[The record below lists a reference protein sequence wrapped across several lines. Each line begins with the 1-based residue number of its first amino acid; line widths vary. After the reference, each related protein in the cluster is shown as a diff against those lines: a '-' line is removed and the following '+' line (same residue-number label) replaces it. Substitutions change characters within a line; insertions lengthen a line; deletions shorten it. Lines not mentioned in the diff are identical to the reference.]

1 MVKLLPLLEKLSQ
14 VHCVAAVQELAF
26 GLRSV
31 IATHGAYR
39 PEDLTRPNFSFTGR
53 QKPPPRADRPP
64 MPPHGSASH
73 CPPPSMQEMHSGSS
87 GGASGGGVKA
97 FSDLLLEALDPDVPT
112 RAAALRTLT
121 HMLQNKT
128 AEALQ
133 AQEKILNV
141 SEALRWSCWE
151 SVTSGV
157 RGAACQYHNIH
168 NYTSSVT
175 LRS

>member
-14 VHCVAAVQELAF
+14 VHSVAAVQELAF
-26 GLRSV
+26 SLRSV

-39 PEDLTRPNFSFTGR
+39 PEDLTRPNCSFTGR
-53 QKPPPRADRPP
+53 QKPPPKADHPP
-64 MPPHGSASH
+64 MPPHSSASH

-87 GGASGGGVKA
+87 GGAAGGGVKTHLKA
-97 FSDLLLEALDPDVPT
+97 FSDVLLEALDPDVPT

-121 HMLQNKT
+121 HMVQNKT

-141 SEALRWSCWE
+141 SEALRWF
-151 SVTSGV
+151 
-157 RGAACQYHNIH
+157 
-168 NYTSSVT
+168 
-175 LRS
+175 